1 MAMKR
6 FETNGNPQE
15 FAGNNCF
22 HLRTIDDNKNVITLT
37 GILKEM
43 PSFGLST
50 EWTEAPRAT
59 FGKKIQEFFMSDLIN
74 TASFLSGAENTT
86 QLLND
91 EWSSRMYAGT
101 TNKDITLNFR
111 IYTQEPLG
119 QSAAGMW
126 LEYLSK
132 YATTSGAS
140 TLKITTLEENI
151 KNTLSAIDTT
161 TGEIGTQFCNFISK
175 SEIDKNSNEIIKKRK
190 KNIYNIV
197 KNITKY
203 LNEAID
209 NVKKV
214 MLESMKNQ
222 TIKDWKHSIGNKIVI
237 DTNIDDIINGLKIE
251 ITNKKTYT
259 EKIGY
264 NGTWEYVNLKDQ
276 PFNLKFTWKKRK
288 QANNPGTEDPSKEV
302 EKPFDTT
309 SCKLDVNSIIE
320 EIKKHKDWSDDEQQV
335 FGMSFVETYF
345 KEVLMYINKK
355 ITENKL
361 DFDETVENGN
371 MLLSNKDFIKYVENT
386 LASNYATEDRWSNV
400 DFLAARLWQLD
411 IFRFIFKKPI
421 IVAITDWK
429 VTPSL
434 EMMDHD
440 HTYYDFSITCRPDQV
455 KSLPRWKDVII
466 YEPKP
471 KVD

>member
-1 MAMKR
+1 MKR

-59 FGKKIQEFFMSDLIN
+59 FGKKIQEFFMSDLVN

-111 IYTQEPLG
+111 IYPQNILG
-119 QSAAGMW
+119 QTDPSTW
-126 LEYLSK
+126 LETLSK
-132 YATTSGAS
+132 YATSSGAS
-140 TLKITTLEENI
+140 TLNLGTLEENI
-151 KNTLSAIDTT
+151 KNTLSAL
-161 TGEIGTQFCNFISK
+161 K
-175 SEIDKNSNEIIKKRK
+175 DK
-190 KNIYNIV
+190 
-197 KNITKY
+197 
-203 LNEAID
+203 
-209 NVKKV
+209 
-214 MLESMKNQ
+214 
-222 TIKDWKHSIGNKIVI
+222 GNKIGTEMSNLSSNTAGDAETEHNQKERKERIYRI
-237 DTNIDDIINGLKIE
+237 DTRIEEFLNKAINEEKNLLISSMQGQKIDDWTGKLKDKKLVKTDIETILNGFKIE
-251 ITNKKTYT
+251 ITSNENYSSADDVELDNAVPFKFKIEWKQRGSGSAWEIIDEKT
-259 EKIGY
+259 
-264 NGTWEYVNLKDQ
+264 
-276 PFNLKFTWKKRK
+276 
-288 QANNPGTEDPSKEV
+288 
-302 EKPFDTT
+302 FDTT
-309 SCKLDVNSIIE
+309 TCQLDVDSIIGGLTE
-320 EIKKHKDWSDDEQQV
+320 NGDWEDDDQDV
-335 FGMSFVETYF
+335 FGMDHVRDYF
-345 KEVLMYINKK
+345 RAVLNNINKQ
-355 ITENKL
+355 IRDGNL
-361 DFDETVENGN
+361 DFDATFEN
-371 MLLSNKDFIKYVENT
+371 IKTNHSALEKLEKS
-386 LASNYATEDRWSNV
+386 LASKYATEDRWSNV

-434 EMMDHD
+434 EMMGSQHA
-440 HTYYDFSITCRPDQV
+440 YYDFSITCRPDQV

-466 YEPKP
+466 YEPKS
-471 KVD
+471 KVN

>member
-59 FGKKIQEFFMSDLIN
+59 FGKKIQEFFMSDLVN
-74 TASFLSGAENTT
+74 TASFLSGGVNTT

-91 EWSSRMYAGT
+91 KWSSRMYAGT

-111 IYTQEPLG
+111 IYPQNILG
-119 QSAAGMW
+119 QTDPSTW
-126 LEYLSK
+126 LETLSK
-132 YATTSGAS
+132 YATSSGAS
-140 TLKITTLEENI
+140 TLNLGTLEENI
-151 KNTLSAIDTT
+151 KNTLSALKDEGNKIGTEMSNLSSNTAGDAETEHNQKERKERIYRIDTRIEEFLNKAINEEKNLLISSMQGQKIDDWTGKLKDKKLVKTDIETILNGFTIEITSNENYSSAEDVDLLDTEPFKFKVHWKQRGSGSAWEIIDAKTFDTT
-161 TGEIGTQFCNFISK
+161 TCQLDVVSIIGGLTENG
-175 SEIDKNSNEIIKKRK
+175 
-190 KNIYNIV
+190 
-197 KNITKY
+197 
-203 LNEAID
+203 
-209 NVKKV
+209 
-214 MLESMKNQ
+214 
-222 TIKDWKHSIGNKIVI
+222 DWK
-237 DTNIDDIINGLKIE
+237 DD
-251 ITNKKTYT
+251 
-259 EKIGY
+259 
-264 NGTWEYVNLKDQ
+264 DQ
-276 PFNLKFTWKKRK
+276 
-288 QANNPGTEDPSKEV
+288 D
-302 EKPFDTT
+302 
-309 SCKLDVNSIIE
+309 
-320 EIKKHKDWSDDEQQV
+320 V
-335 FGMSFVETYF
+335 FGMDHVRDYF
-345 KEVLMYINKK
+345 RAVLNNINKQ
-355 ITENKL
+355 IIDGNLNFDATFENIKSNHSALEKL
-361 DFDETVENGN
+361 EK
-371 MLLSNKDFIKYVENT
+371 S
-386 LASNYATEDRWSNV
+386 LASKYATEDRWSNV

-434 EMMDHD
+434 EMMGSQHA
-440 HTYYDFSITCRPDQV
+440 YYDFSITCRPDQI

-471 KVD
+471 KVN

>member
-74 TASFLSGAENTT
+74 TASFIAGAENTT

-91 EWSSRMYAGT
+91 DWSSRMYNGT

-111 IYTQEPLG
+111 IYPQNTLG
-119 QSAAGMW
+119 QTDPNTW
-126 LEYLSK
+126 LLNLSK

-140 TLKITTLEENI
+140 TLNLGTLEENI
-151 KNTLSAIDTT
+151 KNTLSALKDKGNEAATPLTNFMTKTESDANSDQNQKERKERIYRIDTRI
-161 TGEIGTQFCNFISK
+161 EEFLNKAINEEKILLIS
-175 SEIDKNSNEIIKKRK
+175 
-190 KNIYNIV
+190 
-197 KNITKY
+197 
-203 LNEAID
+203 
-209 NVKKV
+209 
-214 MLESMKNQ
+214 SMQGQK
-222 TIKDWKHSIGNKIVI
+222 
-237 DTNIDDIINGLKIE
+237 IDDWTGKLKDKKLVKTDIETILNGFKIE
-251 ITNKKTYT
+251 ITSNENYSSADDVELDNAVPFKFKIEWKQRGSGSAWEIIDEKT
-259 EKIGY
+259 
-264 NGTWEYVNLKDQ
+264 
-276 PFNLKFTWKKRK
+276 
-288 QANNPGTEDPSKEV
+288 
-302 EKPFDTT
+302 FDTT
-309 SCKLDVNSIIE
+309 TCQLDVDSIIGGLTE
-320 EIKKHKDWSDDEQQV
+320 NGDWEDDDQDV
-335 FGMSFVETYF
+335 FGMDHVRDYF
-345 KEVLMYINKK
+345 RAVLENINKQ
-355 ITENKL
+355 IIEGNLNFDATFENLKSNHSALEKL
-361 DFDETVENGN
+361 EK
-371 MLLSNKDFIKYVENT
+371 S
-386 LASNYATEDRWSNV
+386 LASKYATEDRWSNV

-434 EMMDHD
+434 EMMGSQHA
-440 HTYYDFSITCRPDQV
+440 YYDFSITCRPDQV
-455 KSLPRWKDVII
+455 KSLPRWKDII
-466 YEPKP
+466 KYEPKS
-471 KVD
+471 KVN

>member
-1 MAMKR
+1 MKR

-151 KNTLSAIDTT
+151 KNKKNNQTLSRNF
-161 TGEIGTQFCNFISK
+161 GE
-175 SEIDKNSNEIIKKRK
+175 
-190 KNIYNIV
+190 
-197 KNITKY
+197 
-203 LNEAID
+203 
-209 NVKKV
+209 
-214 MLESMKNQ
+214 
-222 TIKDWKHSIGNKIVI
+222 
-237 DTNIDDIINGLKIE
+237 
-251 ITNKKTYT
+251 
-259 EKIGY
+259 
-264 NGTWEYVNLKDQ
+264 
-276 PFNLKFTWKKRK
+276 
-288 QANNPGTEDPSKEV
+288 
-302 EKPFDTT
+302 
-309 SCKLDVNSIIE
+309 
-320 EIKKHKDWSDDEQQV
+320 
-335 FGMSFVETYF
+335 
-345 KEVLMYINKK
+345 
-355 ITENKL
+355 
-361 DFDETVENGN
+361 
-371 MLLSNKDFIKYVENT
+371 
-386 LASNYATEDRWSNV
+386 
-400 DFLAARLWQLD
+400 
-411 IFRFIFKKPI
+411 
-421 IVAITDWK
+421 
-429 VTPSL
+429 
-434 EMMDHD
+434 
-440 HTYYDFSITCRPDQV
+440 
-455 KSLPRWKDVII
+455 
-466 YEPKP
+466 
-471 KVD
+471 